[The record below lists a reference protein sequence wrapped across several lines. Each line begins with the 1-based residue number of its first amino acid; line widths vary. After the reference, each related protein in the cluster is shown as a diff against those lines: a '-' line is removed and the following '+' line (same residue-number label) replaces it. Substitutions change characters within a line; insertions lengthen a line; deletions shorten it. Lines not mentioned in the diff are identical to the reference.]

1 MPRIF
6 AARDRFPYV
15 GGVLLVTTALTA
27 ATCSPMTPPT
37 SPSGAGTM
45 AEAATPTPAPAPP
58 TPVPAPATAR
68 YRATFDSN
76 WTAAT
81 HPVDVPASPHFSAMI
96 GGTHNAS
103 VTFWRVGA
111 LASDGIK
118 DMAELGATEPLFQE
132 ISAAIAAGTAER
144 VFRAGGSLGSPG
156 TDSLEFD
163 VSQAFPLVTLV
174 SMIAPSPDWFVGVS
188 GLVLFENGN
197 WVDERRVAL
206 VPWDAG
212 TDSGVTFTSA
222 DVVTV
227 PRQPITAIVT
237 APLSPGGLVTP
248 LGTFT
253 FTRIRN

>member
-1 MPRIF
+1 MLGIF
-6 AARDRFPYV
+6 AAAPDRLRHV
-15 GGVLLVTTALTA
+15 GGILLVTALTA
-27 ATCSPMTPPT
+27 AGCSSMTQPT
-37 SPSGAGTM
+37 APTG
-45 AEAATPTPAPAPP
+45 AATDTPAPVP
-58 TPVPAPATAR
+58 TPPAPALPPAPATAR
-68 YRATFDSN
+68 YRATFDST

-81 HPVDVPASPHFSAMI
+81 HPVDYPASPHFSAMI

-103 VTFWRVGA
+103 VTFWRAGA

-118 DMAELGATEPLFQE
+118 DMAERGATEPLFQE
-132 ISAAIAAGTAER
+132 ISTAIAAGTAER

-188 GLVLFENGN
+188 GLVFFENGN
-197 WVDERRVAL
+197 WVEERRVAL

-212 TDSGVTFTSA
+212 TDSGVTSTSA
-222 DVVTV
+222 DVVTA

-237 APLSPGGLVTP
+237 APLSPGGQVTP